1 MVWRVQLVANPQAI
15 QTISATAASYTA
27 GGGAIFL
34 GMNVEQWGI
43 TSIIIGIFFIFLTYA
58 TNVYFQRKKHKQN

>member
-1 MVWRVQLVANPQAI
+1 MVWREQLVANPQAV
-15 QTISATAASYTA
+15 QTISASVASYTA

-43 TSIIIGIFFIFLTYA
+43 TSIIIGIAFVVLTYA
-58 TNVYFQRKKHKQN
+58 TNVYFKVKQSK